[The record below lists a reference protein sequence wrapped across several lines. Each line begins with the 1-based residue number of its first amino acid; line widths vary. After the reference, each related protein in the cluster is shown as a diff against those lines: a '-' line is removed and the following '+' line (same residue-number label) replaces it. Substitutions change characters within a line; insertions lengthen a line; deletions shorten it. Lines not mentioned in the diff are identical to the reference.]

1 MGMVEWNEDGER
13 VLGQEL
19 RLLPPSFAYDANG
32 VVRRITSAALTN
44 DPNLDQLPALN
55 REETQCPCP

>member
-1 MGMVEWNEDGER
+1 MGKESWGKNYAFYS
-13 VLGQEL
+13 
-19 RLLPPSFAYDANG
+19 PSFAYDANG

-44 DPNLDQLPALN
+44 DPNLDQPALN